1 MNGKFSVTISGSPVT
16 VSGDTKYLAEVREI
30 FDVLSQIADD
40 VQENLQK
47 TRKVLADSS
56 ITIGDVT
63 VDTSSVEG
71 LNVAEQAALN
81 EVQRFQSLVK
91 EIKHARAVK
100 RSGCVVGEVYE
111 DRFGKK
117 FCVVD
122 IKPNGKESFA
132 VLAVPYKKELSLS
145 AHQKI
150 GNRSQLKTRTLER
163 IGTCH

>member
-1 MNGKFSVTISGSPVT
+1 
-16 VSGDTKYLAEVREI
+16 
-30 FDVLSQIADD
+30 
-40 VQENLQK
+40 LQK

-111 DRFGKK
+111 DEYGKR
-117 FCVVD
+117 FCVVS
-122 IKPNGKESFA
+122 IKPNGKTSYT
-132 VLAVPYKKELSLS
+132 VLAVPYKKEISLS
-145 AHQKI
+145 AHQDI
-150 GNRSQLKTRTLER
+150 GNRQKIRLSGLKR
-163 IGTCH
+163 IGLLR